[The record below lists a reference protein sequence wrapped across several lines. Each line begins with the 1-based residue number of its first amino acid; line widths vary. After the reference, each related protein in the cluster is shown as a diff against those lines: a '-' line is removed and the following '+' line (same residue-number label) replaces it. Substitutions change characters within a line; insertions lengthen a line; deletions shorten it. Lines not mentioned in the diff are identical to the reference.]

1 MSESSEV
8 LLARQGERLTVIQ
21 EWLEEDRRD
30 KKELG
35 KQVGRI
41 LSTLASIEN
50 RVKILEETTKE
61 HAPVF
66 EEIKQLKYE
75 IAGAKRVTRW
85 LWVALTSVIGIGI
98 SIKTELLGLFNK

>member
-8 LLARQGERLTVIQ
+8 LLARQGERLNVIQ

-35 KQVGRI
+35 KRVQQI
-41 LSTLASIEN
+41 LSTLTSIEN
-50 RVKILEETTKE
+50 RVQILEETTKE
-61 HAPVF
+61 HTPVF

-85 LWVALTSVIGIGI
+85 LWVALSSVIGIGI
-98 SIKTELLGLFNK
+98 SIKTELLELFNK

>member
-8 LLARQGERLTVIQ
+8 LLARQGERLQVIQ
-21 EWLEEDRRD
+21 EWLAEDRKD

-35 KQVGRI
+35 KRVDQI
-41 LSTLASIEN
+41 LTMLTSIEN
-50 RVKILEETTKE
+50 RVQVLEETTKE

-75 IAGAKRVTRW
+75 IAGAKSVTRW
-85 LWVALTSVIGIGI
+85 QWVALTSVIGVGS
-98 SIKTELLGLFNK
+98 SIKTELLELFNK